1 MGGPDRSGRRPG
13 RVRNGLARIAAGLA
27 LLPGLVVLSGLAG
40 CGGSDARH
48 PEAGISRQQFERI
61 NRDWRERRLARLT
74 EPYGWLSLTGLIM
87 LEPGETSLGSSPDN
101 DIVLAGGPDFW
112 GVVVLDETTG
122 EVRFEPGDAAPGLM
136 IDGAPVDD
144 APTEAGTLL
153 ATGPGEPTTIE
164 ADRIRFHLV
173 TPGGRP
179 ALRIRDPESPART
192 EFVGLEYYPLD
203 RNWRIDAEF
212 VSHPDGTTIQIANVM
227 GQLIEEPNPGTA
239 RFEIDGK
246 TVSLEAVLEDD
257 RLFFIF
263 ADRTSGRG
271 TYGLGRFLYADLPRK
286 GRVILDF
293 NQAYNPPC
301 AFNAFTT
308 CPLPPPAN
316 RIDAWVRAG
325 EMEYAGTTGLES
337 PRAVPQRPTAR

>member
-13 RVRNGLARIAAGLA
+13 RVRNGLAGIAAGLA
-27 LLPGLVVLSGLAG
+27 LLSGMVVLAGLAG
-40 CGGSDARH
+40 CGGSEARH
-48 PEAGISRQQFERI
+48 PEAGISGPQFERI
-61 NRDWRERRLARLT
+61 NRAWRERRLARLT
-74 EPYGWLSLTGLIM
+74 EPYGWLSLTGLVM
-87 LEPGETSLGSSPDN
+87 LAPGETTLGSSPDN
-101 DIVLAGGPDFW
+101 DVELAGGPDFW
-112 GVVVLDETTG
+112 GVVVLDEKTG
-122 EVRFEPGDAAPGLM
+122 EVRFEPAETARGLT

-144 APTEAGTLL
+144 GPTGARTLL

-164 ADRIRFHLV
+164 ADRIRVHLV
-173 TPGGRP
+173 APGGRP

-212 VSHPDGTTIQIANVM
+212 VAHPEGKTIQIANVM
-227 GQLIEEPNPGTA
+227 GQLIDEPNPGAA
-239 RFEIDGK
+239 RFQIDGK

-257 RLFFIF
+257 KLFFIF
-263 ADRTSGRG
+263 ADRTSGRE
-271 TYGLGRFLYADLPRK
+271 TYGLGRFLYADLPRG

-293 NQAYNPPC
+293 NQAHNPPC

-325 EMEYAGTTGLES
+325 EMQYAGTTGLES
-337 PRAVPQRPTAR
+337 PRALSQRSAGR